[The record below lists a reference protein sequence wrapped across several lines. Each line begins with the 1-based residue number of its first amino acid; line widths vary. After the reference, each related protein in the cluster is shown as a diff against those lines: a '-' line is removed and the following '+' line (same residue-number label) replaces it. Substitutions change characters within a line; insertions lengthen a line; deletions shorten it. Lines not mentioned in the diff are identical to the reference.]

1 MWDTQSSDFKI
12 CKLKYKLIT
21 NYSTLAQYL
30 AKVEKDLDEREILTM
45 FQQMSSALKYI
56 HDNQILHRWDKLSA
70 SQRLTCLVQWGR
82 GRGGEGERKVWASWH
97 LEQAFWFAVIWLS
110 AQEKV
115 LTGQFLIFQMRRQ
128 YFLPGCCVQQN
139 MRFGRTKS
147 NFVQTLSDD
156 RLLFTALY
164 TVSAWVLD

>member
-56 HDNQILHRWDKLSA
+56 HDNQILHR
-70 SQRLTCLVQWGR
+70 
-82 GRGGEGERKVWASWH
+82 
-97 LEQAFWFAVIWLS
+97 
-110 AQEKV
+110 
-115 LTGQFLIFQMRRQ
+115 
-128 YFLPGCCVQQN
+128 
-139 MRFGRTKS
+139 
-147 NFVQTLSDD
+147 
-156 RLLFTALY
+156 
-164 TVSAWVLD
+164 